1 MLSRVVAKY
10 CRWDGYPTG
19 QGVYLFDF
27 LHVEGN
33 IARLRAGLAYIYK
46 PTQEELKEFQEALEA
61 EVARLE
67 GLDPMDIYNY
77 LLPRMPPYLD
87 LSILVSEE
95 PREHEIRNLL
105 STFHQ
110 SALLFPSLSGG
121 TGGHLLELIA
131 DATAIHKLPVESEL
145 EFAASTLHTTL
156 PNIVTTCYANNLA
169 TQTGF
174 TVNGMSTNQIDELL
188 PQFLLLFIGSILWTW
203 MRSS

>member
-1 MLSRVVAKY
+1 MGTRNLICIRVNRQWVVAKY

-174 TVNGMSTNQIDELL
+174 TVNG
-188 PQFLLLFIGSILWTW
+188 SILWTW